1 MEREGWGELGE
12 RERDA
17 VRELERE
24 GFWKREWKWR
34 EGLRGGDRNGERK
47 G

>member
-24 GFWKREWKWR
+24 GFWKRVEV
-34 EGLRGGDRNGERK
+34 ERGVER
-47 G
+47 GR